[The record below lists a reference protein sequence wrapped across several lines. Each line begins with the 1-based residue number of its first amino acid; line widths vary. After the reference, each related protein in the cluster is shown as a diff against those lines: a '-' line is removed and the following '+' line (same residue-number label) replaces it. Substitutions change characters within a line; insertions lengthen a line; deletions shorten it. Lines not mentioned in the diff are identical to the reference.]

1 MAKIEKEQVIT
12 SYSSKKLYPRLF
24 GYMKPYIKK
33 FVIALVLVLLVSG
46 FALLQPMLIARAMDT
61 YIEGY
66 DLPYAAVSESE
77 ADIEYEGYHLTKKF
91 DFENTSY
98 DSYAQMLYDEGHYYL
113 FTDLNREQSK
123 ALQKL
128 SEDDI
133 VPVSVTDSSLTVR
146 DANGNTYTGKLLEK
160 DDLKVLRKTD
170 YDGVKLIAIA
180 YAVLL
185 LVNAFCNVS
194 QTLVLHTAGQNII
207 YNIRNQIFEH
217 IHTLPLRFF
226 DTHPVGQIVTRV
238 TNDVESLSMMYSN
251 VIVNLVRNSVMIIGY
266 AVVMFALNAK
276 LALISLAI
284 LPFVV
289 FITAMFTKISRKTY
303 RMIRTKVSALNTFLS
318 EHISGMKLIQIFARE
333 EAKYNQFAD
342 STMDLYKSRM
352 RELMVF
358 AIFRPL
364 INFTANFA
372 LAIVLYKGAHSVLE
386 GVLTVGT
393 LYVFTSYIR
402 SFFEP
407 IQELTEQF
415 STLQNAFASA
425 EKIFTL
431 LDEENTIIEKEDPVV
446 LPEVKGK
453 IEFRHVWFAYDDEEY
468 VLRDVSFVIN
478 PGEKVAFVGA
488 TGAGKSS
495 ILNLIGRY
503 YDIQKGEILIDDV
516 NIRDLTTEQIRRAI
530 GQVQQD
536 VFIFTG
542 DIKSNIRLLNPD
554 ITDEQIVESSIAVN
568 ANTFIDRLPEKYDEA
583 VTERGST
590 LSAGQRQ
597 LLSFA
602 RTLAIDPK
610 ILVMDEATAN
620 IDTETELLIQKA
632 LKTMMEGRTTI
643 MVAHRLSTIQHADNI
658 LVLHKGKIRESGTHQ
673 QLLAQDGIYK
683 KLYEL
688 QLYSNN

>member
-1 MAKIEKEQVIT
+1 MAQIEKEQVIT
-12 SYSSKKLYPRLF
+12 SYNSKKLYSRLF
-24 GYMKPYIKK
+24 AYMRPYLKNFI
-33 FVIALVLVLLVSG
+33 IALVLVLLVSG

-66 DLPYAAVSESE
+66 DRPYAVVNEKE
-77 ADIEYEGYHLTKKF
+77 ADSVFEGYHLTKNF
-91 DFENTSY
+91 DFENSSY
-98 DSYAQMLYDEGHYYL
+98 DSYAQMLYEDNKYYL
-113 FTDLNREQSK
+113 FTDLDKQQSA

-128 SEDDI
+128 SNEDV
-133 VPVSVTDSSLTVR
+133 VPVSSNETTITVK
-146 DANGNTYTGKLLEK
+146 DDQGNQYTGRLMNKE
-160 DDLKVLRKTD
+160 DLKILRNTD
-170 YDGVKLIAIA
+170 YDGVKRIAIA
-180 YAVLL
+180 FALL
-185 LVNAFCNVS
+185 MLVNALCNIT
-194 QTLVLHTAGQNII
+194 QTLVLHSAGQKII
-207 YNIRNQIFEH
+207 FNIRNEIFEH
-217 IHTLPLRFF
+217 IHSLPLRFF
-226 DTHPVGQIVTRV
+226 DIHPVGQIVTRV
-238 TNDVESLSMMYSN
+238 TNDVESLNMMYSN

-276 LALISLAI
+276 LALISLAL

-289 FITAMFTKISRKTY
+289 FITATFTKISRKTY
-303 RMIRTKVSALNTFLS
+303 RMIRTKVSALNTFLN

-333 EAKYNQFAD
+333 EAKYNQFAE
-342 STMDLYKSRM
+342 STLDLYKSRI
-352 RELMVF
+352 RELMIF

-364 INFTANFA
+364 INFTANGA
-372 LAIVLYKGAHSVLE
+372 LAIVLYNGAHSVLA
-386 GVLTVGT
+386 GTLTVGT

-431 LDEENTIIEKEDPVV
+431 LDEKNTILEKDDPVI

-453 IEFRHVWFAYDDEEY
+453 IEFRNVWFAYDDEEY

-542 DIKSNIRLLNPD
+542 DIKSNIRLLNQN

-568 ANTFIDRLPEKYDEA
+568 ANTFIDRLPNKYDEA

-658 LVLHKGKIRESGTHQ
+658 IVLHKGKIRESGTHQ
-673 QLLAQDGIYK
+673 QLLAKDGIYK

-688 QLYSNN
+688 QLYSNS

>member
-1 MAKIEKEQVIT
+1 MANIEKEQVIT
-12 SYSSKKLYPRLF
+12 SYHGKLYSRLF
-24 GYMKPYIKK
+24 AYMKPYLKNFI
-33 FVIALVLVLLVSG
+33 IALVLVLLVSG

-66 DLPYAAVSESE
+66 DLPYAVVGREE
-77 ADIEYEGYHLTKKF
+77 ADIEYEGLYLTKNI
-91 DFENTSY
+91 DFENSNY
-98 DSYAQMLYDEGHYYL
+98 DSYVQMLYDGEKYYL
-113 FTDLNREQSK
+113 VTDLNKQQS
-123 ALQKL
+123 AQLQKMSEQEL
-128 SEDDI
+128 NIVNEGQNTITVASEDG
-133 VPVSVTDSSLTVR
+133 TQ
-146 DANGNTYTGKLLEK
+146 YTATLLDTE
-160 DDLKVLRKTD
+160 DLKLLRKTD
-170 YDGVKLIAIA
+170 YDGIKTIAIL
-180 YAVLL
+180 YAVVLL
-185 LVNAFCNVS
+185 LNATCNIAR
-194 QTLVLHTAGQNII
+194 TLILQSAGQRII
-207 YNIRNQIFEH
+207 YNIRNEIFAH
-217 IHTLPLRFF
+217 IHSLPLRFF

-238 TNDVESLSMMYSN
+238 TNDVESLNMMYSN
-251 VIVNLVRNSVMIIGY
+251 VIVNLIRNSVMIVGY
-266 AVVMFALNAK
+266 VVVMFSLNVRMALA
-276 LALISLAI
+276 SLV
-284 LPFVV
+284 LTPFIVV
-289 FITAMFTKISRKTY
+289 LTAMFTKISRRTY

-333 EAKYNQFAD
+333 EAKYNQFAE
-342 STMDLYKSRM
+342 STQDLYNSRM
-352 RELMVF
+352 REIMVF

-364 INFTANFA
+364 IDFTANLA
-372 LAIVLYKGAHSVLE
+372 LTIVLYRGAHSVLE

-393 LYVFTSYIR
+393 MYVFTSYIR

-431 LDEENTIIEKEDPVV
+431 LDEDNPIKEKNDPVI

-468 VLRDVSFVIN
+468 VLRDISFVIN

-503 YDIQKGEILIDDV
+503 YEIQKGEILIDDV

-542 DIKSNIRLLNPD
+542 DIKSNIRLLNEN
-554 ITDEQIVESSIAVN
+554 ISDEEIVESSIAVN
-568 ANTFIDRLPEKYDEA
+568 ASHFIDRLPQKYDEP

-620 IDTETELLIQKA
+620 IDTETEQLIQKA

-658 LVLHKGKIRESGTHQ
+658 IVLHKGKIRESGTHQ

-688 QLYSNN
+688 QLYANN